1 MGTKTTW
8 TLPEGYG
15 QKYLID
21 LKDNR
26 RQFWIVN
33 GLSVLITLFLAA
45 VFFQLMW
52 YGVLDLQSR
61 HLPLQ
66 ALILALGMAAYI
78 PLHELVHG
86 VFIRRFS
93 GRRAR
98 YGFTLVYAFAASD
111 CYFNKRD
118 YLVIAAAPV
127 VFWGAVFL
135 LLALL
140 LPAGWRWVPCIWQIF
155 NLSGAA
161 GDAYVFWRL
170 GKEQDSILCLDSG
183 VRMAV
188 FDRI

>member
-1 MGTKTTW
+1 MKMKSIW

-33 GLSVLITLFLAA
+33 GLSVLITLLLAA

-52 YGVLDLQSR
+52 YGTMEFQPER
-61 HLPLQ
+61 LPFQ
-66 ALILALGMAAYI
+66 ALIMVLGMVAYI

-86 VFIRRFS
+86 VYIRRFS
-93 GRRAR
+93 GKRAR
-98 YGFTLVYAFAASD
+98 YGFTLVYAYAASD
-111 CYFNKRD
+111 CYFSKHD
-118 YLVIAAAPV
+118 YLIIASAPV

-135 LLALL
+135 FLLIL
-140 LPAGWRWVPCIWQIF
+140 LPVGWRWVPAVWQIF

-161 GDAYVFWRL
+161 GDIYVFWRL
-170 GKEQDSILCLDSG
+170 GKEPNSILCLDSG